1 MQQLWQNLRY
11 SFRALRKDF
20 GFTTVAI
27 LSLALGI
34 GANVAIVTLVN
45 ALLLRDLPVPH
56 PERLVELSLVREGHK
71 ITFSYPMFREL
82 DRGQRVFS
90 GLLGWMDSVTPNVE
104 VNGMFAR
111 GIVLAVTA
119 NFYSALGATPL
130 LGRLLTSED
139 VNPHAGSTSQVA
151 VDTLEDEA
159 AQKELTGL
167 ARALRNGES
176 GAYEKLS
183 AFAATNPTNA
193 WGARAALA
201 LGYEDFSN
209 KRLPQALGWLLKA
222 QNDTLLR
229 EYVLSWTA
237 QAQLNLG
244 RKAEAYELLQTLQH
258 DYPNTALREQVL
270 QSFAPTAVQLGLP
283 QEAIDALN
291 AYAATSSKPEL
302 LIERARAYQAAHQLP
317 HAAKDFQTIFYKFP
331 MADEAKPA
339 GAALTLLMDAVG
351 KEYPYPGVQMQEQR
365 AQIFYEAHK
374 WREARAEFE
383 KLLTLLK
390 DPANPVRQRAQL
402 RIAECRVQQK
412 GSPSLIAAL
421 KTPDLDVDAE
431 RLYALSQAYRSAK
444 KESEMFNALNTLA
457 QTYPVSKWNEDGL
470 MAAGNY
476 HWVELEREKAA
487 AAYQKVLDSFP
498 NGRHAFNCEWR
509 IAWVAYLDHQPDADD
524 RLTKFLLKYPT
535 SSNAVD
541 ALYWLGRS
549 AERVGNIPHARSI
562 YVKAVE
568 RFPETYFGFAAAA
581 RLAKIGPG
589 EEDPA
594 DFLKKIPPA
603 PALRPF
609 DEPIP
614 VAAEKRWERAQALR
628 AIAFDSSAEQELKN
642 AYFATPSPRFLLEAA
657 QAAFDQ
663 GHFGTGMAYARAVVP
678 NADARKFSDIP
689 IEVWKAL
696 FPLPYEAALRREAA
710 KNNFDPM
717 FAAGL
722 IRQESTFQSDEVSHA
737 NAIGIMQLLPET
749 GRLLAR
755 QIKVPYTEN
764 KLLEPDYN
772 IELGMVYIAN
782 LVRQFGSLE
791 AAAAAYDAGEDRI
804 SAWKA
809 ERNYEEIPELVESIP
824 FTETRGYVQIV
835 LRNAQLYRMIYGQP
849 SVAMQALGRI
859 GGLVGLL
866 FAVIA
871 GWWHMRSLRRA
882 SKEPSGTPSS

>member
-1 MQQLWQNLRY
+1 MWKDAVSLFVPMIR
-11 SFRALRKDF
+11 SFTALIL
-20 GFTTVAI
+20 ALA
-27 LSLALGI
+27 LSLGSSFALF
-34 GANVAIVTLVN
+34 AQTPPQKHKRKKPPTPPC
-45 ALLLRDLPVPH
+45 RDGCKPETPAPQVPV
-56 PERLVELSLVREGHK
+56 E
-71 ITFSYPMFREL
+71 
-82 DRGQRVFS
+82 
-90 GLLGWMDSVTPNVE
+90 TP
-104 VNGMFAR
+104 
-111 GIVLAVTA
+111 
-119 NFYSALGATPL
+119 
-130 LGRLLTSED
+130 D
-139 VNPHAGSTSQVA
+139 
-151 VDTLEDEA
+151 DEA

-167 ARALRNGES
+167 ARELRNRAP

-183 AFAATNPTNA
+183 AFATKNTTNV

-201 LGYEDFSN
+201 LGYEDFSD
-209 KRLPQALGWLLKA
+209 KRVPQALGWLLKA

-229 EYVLSWTA
+229 EYALYWTA

-244 RKAEAYELLQTLQH
+244 RKAEAYKVLQTLDH
-258 DYPNTALREQVL
+258 DFPNTALREQL
-270 QSFAPTAVQLGLP
+270 LLSLAPTAVQLGHP

-291 AYAATSSKPEL
+291 AYSPASSKPDL

-317 HAAKDFQTIFYKFP
+317 RAAKDFQTIFYKFP

-339 GAALTLLMDAVG
+339 GAALTQLMHALS
-351 KEYPYPGVQMQEQR
+351 KEYSYPGVEMQEQR
-365 AQIFYEAHK
+365 AQIFYDAHK

-383 KLLTLLK
+383 KLLSMLK

-402 RIAECRVQQK
+402 RIAECRVEKK
-412 GSPSLIAAL
+412 GSPSLIASL

-431 RLYALSQAYRSAK
+431 RLYALSQAYRSDK

-476 HWVELEREKAA
+476 HWVQLEREKAA
-487 AAYQKVLDSFP
+487 EAYQRVLDSFP
-498 NGRHAFNCEWR
+498 NSKHALNCEWR
-509 IAWVAYLDHQPDADD
+509 VAWVAYLDHQPDTDG
-524 RLTKFLLKYPT
+524 RLTNFLLKYPT
-535 SSNAVD
+535 SANAVD

-549 AERVGNIPHARSI
+549 SERAGNVAQARSF
-562 YVKAVE
+562 YAKAVE
-568 RFPETYFGFAAAA
+568 RFPETYFGIAAAA

-589 EEDPA
+589 EENA
-594 DFLKKIPPA
+594 AEFLEKIPPA

-614 VAAEKRWERAQALR
+614 VAAEERWERAQALR
-628 AIAFDSSAEQELKN
+628 EIAFDSSAEQELKN

-663 GHFGTGMAYARAVVP
+663 GHFGVGMAYARSIVP
-678 NADARKFSDIP
+678 NADARKFSDVP

-696 FPLPYEAALRREAA
+696 FPLPYEPALRREAA

-722 IRQESTFQSDEVSHA
+722 IRQESTFQSDAVSYA
-737 NAIGIMQLLPET
+737 NAIGLMQVLPKT

-755 QIKVPYTEN
+755 QIKVRYTKS
-764 KLLEPDYN
+764 KLFEPDYN
-772 IELGMVYIAN
+772 IELGMVYISN
-782 LVRQFGSLE
+782 LEQQFGSPE
-791 AAAAAYDAGEDRI
+791 AAAAAYNAGEDRI

-824 FTETRGYVQIV
+824 FTQTREYVQIV

-849 SVAMQALGRI
+849 SVGTQAST
-859 GGLVGLL
+859 GL
-866 FAVIA
+866 A
-871 GWWHMRSLRRA
+871 R
-882 SKEPSGTPSS
+882 